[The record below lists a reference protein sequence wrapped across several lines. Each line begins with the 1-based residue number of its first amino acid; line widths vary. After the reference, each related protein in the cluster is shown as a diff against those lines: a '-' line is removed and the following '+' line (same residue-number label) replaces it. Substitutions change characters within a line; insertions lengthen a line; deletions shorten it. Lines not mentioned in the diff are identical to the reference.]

1 METLTNQYN
10 NNSLNVTVGFNGG
23 IGMTY
28 TFENGYQAS
37 VVCHSFSYGGDN
49 GLYEIAVMV
58 DDVIVY
64 DTPVANDNLGH
75 LTMDNVIDV
84 LRDIKEL
91 PIR

>member
-10 NNSLNVTVGFNGG
+10 NNSLNVTVGFNSG

-28 TFENGYQAS
+28 TVENGYQAS

-91 PIR
+91 PKR